1 MKKYV
6 NIFIFILL
14 LGTVFVLSKNIFFAG
29 NAQEKE
35 KILSETVWELVE
47 EGYKRDD
54 IKSIEVKYDP
64 VKGGVFPFNYK
75 VYVVFKNNP
84 SQAQIYS
91 WVNEHKSEVENTGFS
106 SAE

>member
-6 NIFIFILL
+6 NMFIFILL
-14 LGTVFVLSKNIFFAG
+14 LGTVFVLGKNIFFAG

-35 KILSETVWELVE
+35 KILSETVWQLAE
-47 EGYKRDD
+47 EGYGKDD

-64 VKGGVFPFNYK
+64 LKGGVLPYD

-84 SQAQIYS
+84 SKAQIYS
-91 WVNEHKSEVENTGFS
+91 WVDENKDKVENDGFS
-106 SAE
+106 AVR

>member
-6 NIFIFILL
+6 NMFIFILL
-14 LGTVFVLSKNIFFAG
+14 LGTVFVLGKNIFFAG

-35 KILSETVWELVE
+35 KILSETVWQLAE
-47 EGYKRDD
+47 EGYKKDD

-64 VKGGVFPFNYK
+64 LKGGVLPYD
-75 VYVVFKNNP
+75 VYVVFKSNP
-84 SQAQIYS
+84 SRAQIYS
-91 WVNEHKSEVENTGFS
+91 WLNENKDTIVEGGFS

>member
-1 MKKYV
+1 MRKYV
-6 NIFIFILL
+6 NLFIFILL
-14 LGTVFVLSKNIFFAG
+14 FGIIFVLGKNIFFAG

-35 KILSETVWELVE
+35 RILSETVWQLAE
-47 EGYKRDD
+47 EGYKKDD

-64 VKGGVFPFNYK
+64 LKGGVLPFNYK

-91 WVNEHKSEVENTGFS
+91 WVNDNKNGVENTGFS